1 MRPHNA
7 IGSYSSAEIIA
18 ALVAASAD
26 TDAVDGNGN
35 DLLKMAEISLAAANG
50 KRQTQRVEASIGAL
64 AAAMGVDASTE
75 TDDAS
80 TKDDTKLLTEADH
93 VAQATY
99 ETVMVDR
106 T

>member
-35 DLLKMAEISLAAANG
+35 DLLKMAEISLVAANG

-64 AAAMGVDASTE
+64 AAAMGV
-75 TDDAS
+75 DAS

>member
-64 AAAMGVDASTE
+64 AAAMGVDAST
-75 TDDAS
+75 
-80 TKDDTKLLTEADH
+80 KDDTKLLTEADH